1 MIEDYRWA
9 IEDLQARCARKD
21 EEIAILK
28 RMVDLM
34 AEELSHLEIAP
45 PICEGCK
52 QIEGYG
58 GYCDGKECILWM
70 FERTAKGLDNYAV
83 SK

>member
-21 EEIAILK
+21 EEITILK

-45 PICEGCK
+45 PH
-52 QIEGYG
+52 
-58 GYCDGKECILWM
+58 L
-70 FERTAKGLDNYAV
+70 
-83 SK
+83 